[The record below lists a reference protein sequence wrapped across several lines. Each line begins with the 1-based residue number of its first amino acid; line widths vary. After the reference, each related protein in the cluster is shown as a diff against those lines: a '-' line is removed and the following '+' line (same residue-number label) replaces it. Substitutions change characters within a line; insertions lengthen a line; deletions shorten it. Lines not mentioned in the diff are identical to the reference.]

1 MMSAIAY
8 NLSYYNIQHH
18 LSTQEKKACVLF
30 FVVASVRGCFGAIRG
45 AARKRSFAS
54 LPRRPSQQ
62 ERTRPTDG
70 GSSRRSSSSVIYLP
84 RGRISATTT
93 RRDRSKEEIHRRGVV
108 RPRRRRP
115 YAVHLRRDRR
125 VFFFPPLSSSATFPG
140 TKSRRTT
147 YPSALASELLQRPLA
162 SEMVA
167 DLVVGTDRP
176 TAVHGSV
183 RKNTAGVAPESSS
196 SLSVSLRRIPSTT
209 PRSPGE
215 SAE

>member
-125 VFFFPPLSSSATFPG
+125 VFFPAAFVVGDVPGHEEPPHDVPLRARIRAAAAPARIRDG
-140 TKSRRTT
+140 RGSRR
-147 YPSALASELLQRPLA
+147 R
-162 SEMVA
+162 
-167 DLVVGTDRP
+167 DRP
-176 TAVHGSV
+176 TDGRARLGPEEHRRRSSRVVVVVV
-183 RKNTAGVAPESSS
+183 RLVAEDPLDDAPLAG
-196 SLSVSLRRIPSTT
+196 
-209 PRSPGE
+209 
-215 SAE
+215 